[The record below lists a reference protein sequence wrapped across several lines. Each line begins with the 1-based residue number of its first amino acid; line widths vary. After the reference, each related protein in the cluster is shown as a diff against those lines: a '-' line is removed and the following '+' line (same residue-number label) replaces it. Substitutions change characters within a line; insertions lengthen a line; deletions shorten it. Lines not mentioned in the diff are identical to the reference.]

1 MMNPKELIAR
11 RVAKELNDGDVVNL
25 GIGLPTMVANYVP
38 KEKDIT
44 FQSEN
49 GMLGLGPVPEKG
61 LEDFD
66 LTNAGGSPVTMTN
79 GGVFFD
85 SATSF
90 GIIRGG
96 HVDATVLGSLQV
108 DEQGSIANWIIPG
121 KMVPGMGGAMDL
133 LVGAKKVIVA
143 MQHTSGDALKILKRC
158 TLPLTAFKEVNMIVT
173 EFGVMEV
180 TEAGLLL
187 KEIAEGVTVEDIQ
200 KITEPTLIISEDL
213 KIMEI

>member
-49 GMLGLGPVPEKG
+49 GMLGLGPAPVQG
-61 LEDFD
+61 QEDFD

-108 DEQGSIANWIIPG
+108 DEEGSIANWIIPG

-143 MQHTSGDALKILKRC
+143 MQHTSGDALKILKKC
-158 TLPLTAFKEVNMIVT
+158 TLPLTAFKEVNLIVT
-173 EFGVMEV
+173 EYGVMEV
-180 TEAGLLL
+180 TPQGLLL